1 MLDFCTPNKSVVNL
15 SVLSLLCLFKDSKS
29 GNRAERKN
37 IYFINTEGSHVIRLG
52 NMNINIIHANKPTR
66 NG

>member
-1 MLDFCTPNKSVVNL
+1 MTNQGQDRSRKV
-15 SVLSLLCLFKDSKS
+15 KD
-29 GNRAERKN
+29 
-37 IYFINTEGSHVIRLG
+37 YFINTEGSHVIRLG

>member
-1 MLDFCTPNKSVVNL
+1 MLIFVPCNESIVNP
-15 SVLSLLCLFKDSKS
+15 SVLSLNAYSIMYKP
-29 GNRAERKN
+29 GQVRR
-37 IYFINTEGSHVIRLG
+37 IIVYYFINTEGSHVIRLG